1 MLRQERQQPREE
13 GMLQRVLR
21 ETQSFARAE
30 DETRC
35 LPGAV
40 RQGRLYEGEHGEVH
54 EIREG
59 RSLQGTIYN
68 VEGGA
73 KQARRKNSELSYL
86 WFGKEGGGDKSSPP
100 FSLLSHAVA
109 AARCRRNGWGGHP
122 TERGGYNSAISRE
135 SEAVHFHNLTVTNQS
150 SLSLHLARNPRATS
164 RTHAEDDQV
173 TINFLAR

>member
-13 GMLQRVLR
+13 GMLQRLVR
-21 ETQSFARAE
+21 EARSLVRAK

-35 LPGAV
+35 LPGAM
-40 RQGRLYEGEHGEVH
+40 RQGRVYEGEHGEVH

-59 RSLQGTIYN
+59 RSFQGTIYN

-73 KQARRKNSELSYL
+73 KQARCKNSELSYL
-86 WFGKEGGGDKSSPP
+86 WFGKEGGGENRLRL
-100 FSLLSHAVA
+100 FLLSHAVA
-109 AARCRRNGWGGHP
+109 TVRCRRVSWAGRCP
-122 TERGGYNSAISRE
+122 DRAGGYNAAISRE
-135 SEAVHFHNLTVTNQS
+135 SEAVHFHNLTVTNQRS
-150 SLSLHLARNPRATS
+150 VCLHLARNPRATS